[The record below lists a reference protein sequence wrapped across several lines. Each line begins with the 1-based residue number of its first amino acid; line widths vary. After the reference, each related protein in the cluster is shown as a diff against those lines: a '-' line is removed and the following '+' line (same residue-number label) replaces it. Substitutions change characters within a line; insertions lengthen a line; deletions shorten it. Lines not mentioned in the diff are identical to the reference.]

1 MKTLA
6 FLLLLL
12 LLSLAGCAAGLKRDG
27 RCLAS
32 LTPEFL
38 SARQELDEL
47 EAAWRAA
54 ERALDRNEAAKG
66 PGPGDGTLRPAHG
79 SDSFTGAETPSA
91 EARRAMQ
98 EAYRRWV
105 EAKARH
111 RTTLAWYERVY
122 DRVRTRQEEE
132 EILSQ
137 ARVVLITGPGLLL
150 YPVIYWN
157 VHHVFWDGQDPD
169 AASDGVTQFCEGR
182 LAAGL
187 GDGEL
192 PGTANLAVAKER
204 GADAGAGTAAQQEK
218 SGGGTSP

>member
-6 FLLLLL
+6 LLLLL
-12 LLSLAGCAAGLKRDG
+12 LLSLAGCATGLKRDG

-38 SARQELDEL
+38 GAHQELDEL

-54 ERALDRNEAAKG
+54 ERVLDRSEAAKE
-66 PGPGDGTLRPAHG
+66 PGPGAGALRPARG
-79 SDSFTGAETPSA
+79 SDSFTDAQTSSE
-91 EARRAMQ
+91 EARRAVQ
-98 EAYRRWV
+98 EAYRRLV

-137 ARVVLITGPGLLL
+137 ARAVLITGPGLLL
-150 YPVIYWN
+150 YPVIHWN

-169 AASDGVTQFCEGR
+169 AESDGVTQFCQGR
-182 LAAGL
+182 LAAEL
-187 GDGEL
+187 GGGEL
-192 PGTANLAVAKER
+192 PGTANRALAKER
-204 GADAGAGTAAQQEK
+204 EADAGAGTTARQEK